1 MFISRFLSDCIN
13 NISVS
18 DSPAFS
24 LYDGKE
30 LRDVSYRQ
38 FAEDVLGA
46 AGYFRENYIQKRHIA
61 LAAPNGYPWI
71 VVFFALLA
79 SGNIAVPVNPDLSK
93 EKILR
98 QCQKADAEILCADT
112 VAISAWD
119 SMGDSIRTLPFDILF
134 HADAMPLAEVYSAQ
148 PEETILLMLTS
159 GTTGTSK
166 IAAYSSR
173 NMQSFLTDSG
183 EIVCALD
190 TRSAL
195 FCLPWHHVFGSFSVL
210 AWLYQYKT
218 ICVGRGIR
226 YLLADIPVLNPSSVS
241 VVPSVLDTLVKLLKN
256 AKTPGERQKYIGS
269 NLVSI
274 TVGGAGVNPALCHY
288 MMALGITVQSAYG
301 MTESAGAGTW
311 CIWDAENMGS
321 IGKPYGRTQCRI
333 ENGELLLKSPTMMKG
348 YYQDPEETA
357 QRIVDGWL
365 HTGDMAR
372 CDENG
377 FYYITGRKKN
387 VIILPNGENVNPE
400 EMEAALGSSEAI
412 RECLVYGDGKGIC
425 ANVYTTDKAEAMRYI
440 KTYNNSVPTYHQVY
454 KVFYSEVPLE
464 KTDSGKIKRR
474 HSEGQNSANK

>member
-30 LRDVSYRQ
+30 VRSISYRQ
-38 FAEDVLGA
+38 FAEDVLAA
-46 AGYFRENYIQKRHIA
+46 AGYFRKNHIQNRHIA
-61 LAAPNGYPWI
+61 LAASNGYPWI
-71 VVFFALLA
+71 VVFFSLLA
-79 SGNIAVPVNPDLSK
+79 SGNAAVPVNPDLS
-93 EKILR
+93 EDKILR
-98 QCQKADAEILCADT
+98 QCREADADFLCADT
-112 VAISAWD
+112 AAISTWD
-119 SMGDSIRTLPFDILF
+119 SVEDFIETLPFDILF
-134 HADAMPLAEVYSAQ
+134 SAAAMPLAEVHSAE
-148 PEETILLMLTS
+148 PEETILLMFTS
-159 GTTGTSK
+159 GTTGKSK
-166 IAAYSSR
+166 IAAYSAY

-183 EIVCALD
+183 EIVCAPD
-190 TRSAL
+190 MRSAL

-226 YLLADIPVLNPSSVS
+226 YLLADMPVLNPSSIS

-256 AKTPGERQKYIGS
+256 AKTAEERKKYIGS

-274 TVGGAGVNPALCHY
+274 TVGGAVVNPALCRY

-311 CIWDAENMGS
+311 CIWNEENIGS

-333 ENGELLLKSPTMMKG
+333 ANGELLLKSPSMMKE

-400 EMEAALGSSEAI
+400 EIEAALGSCEAI

-425 ANVYTTDKAEAMRYI
+425 ADVYTGEKTKAMQYMI
-440 KTYNNSVPTYHQVY
+440 LYNSSVPRYHQVY
-454 KVFYSEVPLE
+454 KVFYSDIPLE
-464 KTDSGKIKRR
+464 KTASGKIRRR
-474 HSEGQNSANK
+474 HSERQNSANK